1 MKIDKV
7 IWFDSTAETETG
19 TKRRDI
25 TINDVPEKWVKTFEI
40 LMDFNTWGGS

>member
-25 TINDVPEKWVKTFEI
+25 TINDVPEK
-40 LMDFNTWGGS
+40 